1 MRGDPPVSV
10 NWTKNGVKLASNN
23 TLVIRHV
30 TFEDEGIYECTAENQ
45 AGKAH
50 ASFLIDVTGT
60 FLPEVYANLQNI
72 TQEFMVI

>member
-23 TLVIRHV
+23 TLVISHV

-45 AGKAH
+45 VGKAL
-50 ASFLIDVTGT
+50 ASFWIDVTGQCQT
-60 FLPEVYANLQNI
+60 EFYVNLPISFKNLW
-72 TQEFMVI
+72 